1 MKKSSLLLLAVA
13 LSAVWVS
20 VAAAPPAELSWP
32 IKRLASSSLTPRPD
46 EPVVTLRLAGS
57 QWVVDTNASTRQ
69 PDVEQL
75 WFRKVGDSGHIVVMT
90 KLYNPAPQTDRSTC
104 SSGLMANPAAKDR
117 SIGGYNECT
126 SAFFKCETTLADA
139 FLLVPSLLTATRS
152 CPVKLDTEKIQ
163 AALQSADVGTWLQS
177 FTDDQK
183 LRTYRGYFNAI
194 RASKEADSFIQLYQ
208 QYDPDG
214 LVAKAREQRE
224 LLLLAESQA
233 AERKAQEQ
241 ERLKAEKEKQS
252 AEKVANERAREE
264 AQARLQLQRVARTK
278 DFRSR
283 LAIGSDTFC
292 GPVIAIR
299 QPMVQIAVN
308 APLPGY
314 SAEPW
319 LKLDEIYP
327 ADIADCK
334 NINGRLTPSFY

>member
-1 MKKSSLLLLAVA
+1 MKNSSQLLLAVT
-13 LSAVWVS
+13 LSAAWMS

-32 IKRLASSSLTPRPD
+32 IKRLAGSSSSPRAD

-57 QWVVDTNASTRQ
+57 QWVVDNNASTRR

-75 WFRKVGDSGHIVVMT
+75 WFRKVGNSGHIVVMT
-90 KLYNPAPQTDRSTC
+90 KLYNPAPQSDRSNC
-104 SSGLMANPAAKDR
+104 SAGMIANPAAKDR
-117 SIGGYNECT
+117 SVGGYNECT

-139 FLLVPSLLTATRS
+139 FLLVPSLITATRW

-177 FTDDQK
+177 FADDQK
-183 LRTYRGYFNAI
+183 LRAYRGYFNAI
-194 RASKEADSFIQLYQ
+194 RTSKEADSFIKFYQ
-208 QYDPDG
+208 QFDPDE
-214 LVAKAREQRE
+214 LVAKAREQKE
-224 LLLLAESQA
+224 SLLLAESLA
-233 AERKAQEQ
+233 AEQKALEQ
-241 ERLKAEKEKQS
+241 ERLKAEKEKQR
-252 AEKVANERAREE
+252 AEQVATELAREE
-264 AQARLQLQRVARTK
+264 AQAKLQLQRDARTK
-278 DFRSR
+278 EFRSR

-327 ADIADCK
+327 ADIAGCK